1 MSESISNAWHIKR
14 YSIDDKYQ
22 AVPNIISMDI
32 IINSKEKGKLE
43 QNYKGEP
50 HNEET
55 FVGASLVAQG

>member
-1 MSESISNAWHIKR
+1 MINTRLYRISLALTLLSTQELI
-14 YSIDDKYQ
+14 YS
-22 AVPNIISMDI
+22 
-32 IINSKEKGKLE
+32 NSKEKGKLE